1 MTNEPVKSGAS
12 AVAKSMEAIKVDPG
26 VGAFKYENLGDYVKF
41 ADVMCRSAEMLP
53 EHLRMK
59 PALCL
64 AVLMRAT
71 HWGFDPYALANETY
85 QAKPGGVI
93 GYQAKVFIAALRTC
107 AGVQLKYDFDGK
119 IDVSMK
125 PFMSANNRKI
135 ADRTATG
142 DRKVTAWALIDGERL
157 EYETPILDEIGVKN
171 SPLWHNDPDQ
181 QLRYYAARGWARI
194 HRPDVMMGVFEADEV
209 REMDRAVKDVTP
221 KENAFAKLG
230 KDAREAAAE
239 VIDDADEE
247 SAETDHDPITG
258 EIVDDDDATEE
269 FDQESPHFKAG
280 MEAAASGFTRSQC
293 PKDLNGPATVHW
305 FAGWD
310 TFMESQPEEVE
321 A

>member
-1 MTNEPVKSGAS
+1 MTNEVQAPGVN

-26 VGAFKYENLGDYVKF
+26 IGAFKYENLGDYVKF

-53 EHLRMK
+53 EHLRQK

-71 HWGFDPYALANETY
+71 HWGFDPFALANETY
-85 QAKPGGVI
+85 QAKQGGVI

-107 AGVQLKYDFDGK
+107 AGIQLKYDFEGDIK
-119 IDVSMK
+119 VDMS
-125 PFMSANNRKI
+125 PFMSANKRKI
-135 ADRTATG
+135 ADRTASG
-142 DRKVTAWALIDGERL
+142 DRKVTAWALVDGERL

-194 HRPDVMMGVFEADEV
+194 HRPDVMMGVFADDEV
-209 REMDRAVKDVTP
+209 REMDRVVKDITP
-221 KENAFAKLG
+221 MEEGNAFAKLG
-230 KDAREAAAE
+230 NDARDAAAE
-239 VIDDADEE
+239 TAEDE
-247 SAETDHDPITG
+247 ADPITG
-258 EIVDDDDATEE
+258 EVV
-269 FDQESPHFKAG
+269 ESDPKSLEDSENFMAG
-280 MEAAASGFTRSQC
+280 FEAAASGFTRSQC
-293 PKDLNGPATVHW
+293 PKDLDGEATVEW

-310 TFMESQPEEVE
+310 TCDQETEQKET